1 MRDTA
6 AKVAGK
12 PDEDELRLT
21 RKHNELRFSSYT
33 PAKQTCQAS
42 AWLLG
47 FGISISG
54 HESCSGLNAEQNTY
68 YDVLCISTD
77 TDIDES

>member
-54 HESCSGLNAEQNTY
+54 HESCRTEY
-68 YDVLCISTD
+68 VLCISTD
-77 TDIDES
+77 TDIDESS